1 MVTASSAESEPQVPE
16 SPPAGWWRW
25 RWLYRFVSKSSFRQ
39 LVYVRTLCKPV
50 ALQRVLLPQRTG
62 SCEFDPQIDYANER
76 RPFDTWLEQPHRT
89 ASRRITFNQTQW
101 MEISLKHCWYANEG
115 ISLKNLNHF
124 SQTWRNSGSIPN
136 SEFRPPSG
144 AAACDSVRFM
154 PPGSGWLVN
163 NPQRKESV
171 NSALPVAPQSTCAP
185 FPAFNKKIIWRFVW
199 KFMQMNNIWTEKLK
213 SLWRNWWL
221 VERTGWTIRGRF
233 TKTTDGFREI
243 FYWILALIDLDSK
256 DLG

>member
-1 MVTASSAESEPQVPE
+1 MNA
-16 SPPAGWWRW
+16 R
-25 RWLYRFVSKSSFRQ
+25 K
-39 LVYVRTLCKPV
+39 
-50 ALQRVLLPQRTG
+50 
-62 SCEFDPQIDYANER
+62 
-76 RPFDTWLEQPHRT
+76 
-89 ASRRITFNQTQW
+89 QTQW

-115 ISLKNLNHF
+115 ISLKYLNHF

-233 TKTTDGFREI
+233 TKNRRWFSWIFLLKTYSDRFWLKRLWIELLTGYRTISNRINFIWCEASKKIVKDWHEI
-243 FYWILALIDLDSK
+243 RLKLDVSRCSFYSNFNLISVLIDLDSK
-256 DLG
+256 DFR